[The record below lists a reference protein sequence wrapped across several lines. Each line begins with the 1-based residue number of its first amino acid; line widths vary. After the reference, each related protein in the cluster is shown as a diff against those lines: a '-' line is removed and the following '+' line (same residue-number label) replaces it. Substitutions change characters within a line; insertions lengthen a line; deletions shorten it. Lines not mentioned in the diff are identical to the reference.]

1 MVIFLQ
7 LPGYYLGSKGNNKLP
22 SISHWD
28 HTHQKN
34 KLQGNHRKNKQKS
47 DLELKINKPNRN
59 DYNFILQNFTKTQ
72 TMKILT

>member
-34 KLQGNHRKNKQKS
+34 KRQGNHRKKQTEK
-47 DLELKINKPNRN
+47 
-59 DYNFILQNFTKTQ
+59 
-72 TMKILT
+72 